1 MTTLKLYYAPG
12 TCALAARIAL
22 IEANAPHEVVK
33 LDFSKGEQRSP
44 EYLAIN
50 PKGRVPALATESG
63 VLTETPAILAFIAQ
77 MAPEKKLAP
86 LDDPFEFALMQSF
99 NAFISSTVHVAHA
112 HGRRGSRWASKDSSL
127 EDMKAK
133 VPQSMGECFELIE
146 HGMLHGPWVLGTAYS
161 VADPYLFVM
170 SGWLES
176 DGVDIARFPKVH
188 NHFRRMNDR
197 PAVQRALE
205 GERG

>member
-1 MTTLKLYYAPG
+1 M
-12 TCALAARIAL
+12 
-22 IEANAPHEVVK
+22 
-33 LDFSKGEQRSP
+33 
-44 EYLAIN
+44 
-50 PKGRVPALATESG
+50 PALATASG

-112 HGRRGSRWASKDSSL
+112 HGRRGSRWANEDSSL
-127 EDMKAK
+127 ADMKAK
-133 VPQSMGECFELIE
+133 VPQTMGECFELIE

-176 DGVDIARFPKVH
+176 DGVDIARFPRVH
-188 NHFRRMNDR
+188 DHFRRMNDR
-197 PAVQRALE
+197 PAVQRALAGRGAE
-205 GERG
+205 GPSSVLWLLPHFCDKHRNEGRETRWRSVLPLRPPRPRGYPTSS